1 MDFFFGWKK
10 AMTITKQT
18 KWTVML
24 YFSRHVTYMCM
35 IISFSFQGWEFAERL
50 WSDTRTSGMFPCFPC
65 VPALVVMAT
74 VSRVTQE
81 KIFQNLGLR
90 QPSII
95 ISHRD
100 RQNIMYYKQERL
112 HSTQKQDDLDKFL
125 LRDWWATVGISY
137 NSTICR
143 FRGH

>member
-1 MDFFFGWKK
+1 
-10 AMTITKQT
+10 
-18 KWTVML
+18 
-24 YFSRHVTYMCM
+24 
-35 IISFSFQGWEFAERL
+35 
-50 WSDTRTSGMFPCFPC
+50 MFPCFPC

-125 LRDWWATVGISY
+125 LRD
-137 NSTICR
+137 
-143 FRGH
+143 